1 MRKQKSTD
9 TFLFDF
15 LSVYLFIYICLKA
28 SQRRR
33 QRSSGFS
40 PFPFYLFIYT
50 FLQLDRGGGRGAAT
64 FCGEKKTAATP
75 GAWLYHVKLTYLNCV
90 SLNKSATTSVLS
102 LSLLLAFPP
111 LPSSSLSLLPAY
123 PPPPFLLF
131 SPGLSLPSPFRPLP
145 F

>member
-1 MRKQKSTD
+1 MCALCCVASCLRCVAAAQRRS
-9 TFLFDF
+9 
-15 LSVYLFIYICLKA
+15 LKA

-40 PFPFYLFIYT
+40 PFTFYLFIYT
-50 FLQLDRGGGRGAAT
+50 FLQFDRGGGRGAAT
-64 FCGEKKTAATP
+64 FCGETKTAATP
-75 GAWLYHVKLTYLNCV
+75 GVWLYHVKLTYLNCV

-102 LSLLLAFPP
+102 LSLSSPPSPPSLPP
-111 LPSSSLSLLPAY
+111 LSLSS
-123 PPPPFLLF
+123 PPTPLPPFLLF